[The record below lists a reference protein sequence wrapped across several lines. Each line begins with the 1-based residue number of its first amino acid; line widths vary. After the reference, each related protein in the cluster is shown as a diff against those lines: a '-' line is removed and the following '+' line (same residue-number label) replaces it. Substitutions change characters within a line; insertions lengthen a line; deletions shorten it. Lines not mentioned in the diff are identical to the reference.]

1 MNNLS
6 YLTKIPLIWVL
17 LSVTLLSAC
26 SVTPPENFIPV
37 QVDDVSNAQAWEMQG
52 KLAVRTSKDKFS
64 TNLYWFHTDKKNELK
79 LTTMLGTTVL
89 SLTTLEGEARL
100 EVDGKV
106 YQDRDAQRLLTRVTG
121 WSIPVDA
128 LPLWI
133 TGRVSDDD
141 ELLVQDEHLRPI
153 KLTTQNPPPWEV
165 EFISWQQQ
173 SGAELPRLLQLKRED
188 LRLKIQISQWQALST
203 AHLLPSNQP
212 EERLNDQ

>member
-1 MNNLS
+1 MNNLN
-6 YLTKIPLIWVL
+6 YLTKKPLIWVL
-17 LSVTLLSAC
+17 LSVLMLSAC
-26 SVTPPENFIPV
+26 SVTPPDNFIPV
-37 QVDDVSNAQAWEMQG
+37 QVDDVSNAQAWEMRG

-64 TNLYWFHTDKKNELK
+64 TNIYWFHTDNKNELT

-133 TGRVSDDD
+133 TGQLSDNDKRLVED
-141 ELLVQDEHLRPI
+141 EQQRPLT
-153 KLTTQNPPPWEV
+153 LTTQELPPWEV

-188 LRLKIQISQWQALST
+188 LRLKLQISHWQALST
-203 AHLLPSNQP
+203 AHFLPSNQP

>member
-26 SVTPPENFIPV
+26 SITPPENLLSV
-37 QVDDVSNAQAWEMQG
+37 EVDDVSEAKAWEMQG
-52 KLAVRTSKDKFS
+52 KLAVRTDKDKFS
-64 TNLYWFHTDKKNELK
+64 TNLYWLHTGDKNELR

-89 SLTTLEGEARL
+89 SLTTVEGKARL

-106 YQDRDAQRLLTRVTG
+106 YQDRDAQRLLTKVTG
-121 WSIPVDA
+121 WAIPVDA

-133 TGRVSDDD
+133 TGQLSDDD
-141 ELLVQDEHLRPI
+141 ELLMQDGRQRPK
-153 KLTTQNPPPWEV
+153 KLTTIKDPRPWEV

-173 SGAELPRLLQLKRED
+173 SGAELPRLLELKREE
-188 LRLKIQISQWQALST
+188 LRLKLQISHWQALSAT
-203 AHLLPSNQP
+203 SILPSNQP
-212 EERLNDQ
+212 KER

>member
-1 MNNLS
+1 MNNLN
-6 YLTKIPLIWVL
+6 YLTKKSLFWVL
-17 LSVTLLSAC
+17 LSVFMLSAC
-26 SVTPPENFIPV
+26 SVTPPDNFIPV

-64 TNLYWFHTDKKNELK
+64 TNIYWFHTDKKNELT

-89 SLTTLEGEARL
+89 SLTTLEDEARL

-106 YQDRDAQRLLTRVTG
+106 YQDNDAQRLLTRVTG

-133 TGRVSDDD
+133 TGQLSDND
-141 ELLVQDEHLRPI
+141 ERLAQDEQQRPI
-153 KLTTQNPPPWEV
+153 KLTTQDLPPWEV

-188 LRLKIQISQWQALST
+188 LRLKLQISHWQALSAT
-203 AHLLPSNQP
+203 HLLPSNQP